1 MSADE
6 HTASGQAGDTSAAP
20 NGNSSSRDLDC
31 RIKLVA
37 AHLLTGVA
45 LLSLWAAT
53 DAWQAV
59 TGLRAAA
66 LLSVLAAIPA
76 GVVFG
81 TLVHEWGHF
90 AGARLAGARYTVP
103 DRLGLFVFNYD
114 FGANSVSQFFTM
126 SWGGQIGGAL
136 AVVLLWWALPLDT
149 AGRAMIVAAAIGA
162 FFFAGTIEW
171 PVLSRT
177 RSSGNPLAELA
188 KIDRDVL
195 YRGGSIGAL
204 AGLLAWALIA

>member
-6 HTASGQAGDTSAAP
+6 HTASGHAGDTSAAP
-20 NGNSSSRDLDC
+20 NENSSSRDLDR

-37 AHLLTGVA
+37 AHLLTGVT

-66 LLSVLAAIPA
+66 FLSVLAAIPA

-177 RSSGNPLAELA
+177 RRSGNPLAELA

-195 YRGGSIGAL
+195 YRGGSIGSL

>member
-1 MSADE
+1 MSADDQ
-6 HTASGQAGDTSAAP
+6 TASGQAEDSSAARD
-20 NGNSSSRDLDC
+20 GTSSSSDLDR

-37 AHLLTGVA
+37 AHVLAGVT

-90 AGARLAGARYTVP
+90 AGARLGGARYTIP

-177 RSSGNPLAELA
+177 RVSGNPLAELS

-195 YRGGSIGAL
+195 YRSASVGAV